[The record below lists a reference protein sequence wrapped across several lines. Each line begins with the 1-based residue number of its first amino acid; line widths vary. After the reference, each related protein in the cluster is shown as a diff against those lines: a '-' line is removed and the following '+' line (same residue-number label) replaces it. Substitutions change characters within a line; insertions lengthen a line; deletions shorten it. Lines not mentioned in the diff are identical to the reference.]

1 MADVLLA
8 ILEPSAAISDQ
19 YASHVV
25 ADSDGRIAEGIL
37 VEDEDEVRVYEGDAR
52 AEPVV
57 FDRDSITARR
67 ESKVSQMPAG
77 LVDAMSAEEL
87 ADLVAYLVS
96 GGPNRST
103 WNQPR
108 ETPFE

>member
-25 ADSDGRIAEGIL
+25 ADADGRIAEGIL
-37 VEDEDEVRVYEGDAR
+37 VEDEDEVRVYEGDAS

-96 GGPNRST
+96 GGDPKAEVF
-103 WNQPR
+103 R
-108 ETPFE
+108 EEEGSR